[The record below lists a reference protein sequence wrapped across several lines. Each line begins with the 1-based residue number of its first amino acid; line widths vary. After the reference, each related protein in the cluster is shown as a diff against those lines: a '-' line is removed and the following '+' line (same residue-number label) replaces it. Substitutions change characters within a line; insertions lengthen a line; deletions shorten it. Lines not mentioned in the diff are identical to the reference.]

1 MLLIRHAEESGELP
15 RRDNMVCSLER
26 EMMGSEF
33 DKIRGRYEDIAK
45 RIV

>member
-1 MLLIRHAEESGELP
+1 MLLIRHAGKSGELP

-33 DKIRGRYEDIAK
+33 DKIRERYEDIAK